1 MNLVADLIHRA
12 ARWYGDADAVVDGD
26 RRTSFRD
33 ADARSN
39 RLANALAALS
49 PGTGGRV
56 ALLLGNRQ
64 EFVEADFAI
73 AKAGK
78 VRVPINPRLVE
89 REREW
94 ILADSGADTLIFDA
108 GFAPFVEAVQDRLPG
123 LEHLVALDGRQR
135 GAHDYE
141 ALLARAADRPP
152 GVTVDPKAPSFVLYT
167 SGTTGRPKGA
177 TATVA
182 GRVAATVNMLA
193 DELDAGPGD
202 AMAHI
207 GSMAHGSGSKILAYF
222 LRGARNVTVPKFDA
236 EAFLGLVARQRITST
251 FVVPTMMAMLVDAAG
266 GRRVPEEVLR
276 NVSYGGAPIT
286 APALEAAMAC
296 FGNVFTQ
303 VYGSCEAPHPVMVL
317 PRHAHVVD
325 PDRRAQLTSVG
336 REVTNVQVRL
346 ADPDGAPVAPGD
358 KGEMWIRGANVML
371 GYWNNADATED
382 VLRDGWYRTGDVA
395 WQDDDGFYYI
405 VDRARD
411 MIITGGLNVYPAEIE
426 SVIAEHPAVREVAVV
441 GVPDERWGEAVKAFV
456 VRRADDPLDA
466 DALIDL
472 CRDKLAGYKKPKHVE
487 FVDRLP
493 RGSTGKILKRELVT
507 SEWAGRE
514 RRV

>member
-1 MNLVADLIHRA
+1 
-12 ARWYGDADAVVDGD
+12 
-26 RRTSFRD
+26 
-33 ADARSN
+33 
-39 RLANALAALS
+39 
-49 PGTGGRV
+49 
-56 ALLLGNRQ
+56 
-64 EFVEADFAI
+64 
-73 AKAGK
+73 
-78 VRVPINPRLVE
+78 
-89 REREW
+89 
-94 ILADSGADTLIFDA
+94 
-108 GFAPFVEAVQDRLPG
+108 
-123 LEHLVALDGRQR
+123 
-135 GAHDYE
+135 
-141 ALLARAADRPP
+141 
-152 GVTVDPKAPSFVLYT
+152 
-167 SGTTGRPKGA
+167 
-177 TATVA
+177 
-182 GRVAATVNMLA
+182 
-193 DELDAGPGD
+193 
-202 AMAHI
+202 
-207 GSMAHGSGSKILAYF
+207 
-222 LRGARNVTVPKFDA
+222 
-236 EAFLGLVARQRITST
+236 
-251 FVVPTMMAMLVDAAG
+251 
-266 GRRVPEEVLR
+266 VLR

-286 APALEAAMAC
+286 ARALEAAMAC